1 MGASMFDVNTTSER
15 IYSKSH
21 KPCDFQRKIVSMD
34 TGDLLPFPAERTL
47 SVATDGTKRK
57 SNGRGGKRAGAG
69 RKHGAADVLPDLRA
83 LTLKALMKAGGV
95 EYLVKYAELEPH
107 AFFGLLGKVMPRD
120 VNVELS
126 AEIRIRQEVR
136 RDLVEKLIVLMRTN
150 APAND
155 ETFTPEPLPAIAHE
169 SDAMLKAQAAI
180 DRSSD
185 SQRTE
190 NLRREGSAAV
200 SGIMQRA
207 EAMHLERARA
217 REAADA
223 EADSL
228 AG

>member
-1 MGASMFDVNTTSER
+1 
-15 IYSKSH
+15 
-21 KPCDFQRKIVSMD
+21 MD

-47 SVATDGTKRK
+47 SVANSGTKRQSSK
-57 SNGRGGKRAGAG
+57 HGGKRAGAG
-69 RKHGAADVLPDLRA
+69 RKHGAANVLPDLRA

-126 AEIRIRQEVR
+126 ADIRIRQEVR
-136 RDLVEKLIVLMRTN
+136 RDLVDKLLVLMRTN

-155 ETFTPEPLPAIAHE
+155 ETFTPDPLPAIAHNP
-169 SDAMLKAQAAI
+169 DAMLKAQAST
-180 DRSSD
+180 DRDSD

-190 NLRREGSAAV
+190 NLRREGAAVV

-207 EAMHLERARA
+207 EAMHLERFRA
-217 REAADA
+217 REAAEA
-223 EADSL
+223 EAGTL
-228 AG
+228 TG